1 MRYISLIGAGIG
13 EESHSRNISIKMYSI
28 MSLCSFL
35 LGNVPF
41 SLFNNIHNTF

>member
-35 LGNVPF
+35 FYNSIMHAFAPGVIL
-41 SLFNNIHNTF
+41 